1 MPEQR
6 HLMKRRGPA
15 GATMRVL
22 TAAVGLLAVLSAAPA
37 TAADL
42 PRLEQTP
49 CWFDI
54 PSGHEAQCAYLY
66 VAEDRGN
73 ADSAE
78 IRLPVARLKTP
89 NQTVAN
95 DPVLFINGGPGGDA
109 GLDASSIVSWWW
121 YVDNSAWMRK
131 RDFIL
136 MDVRGTGLAVPNLDC
151 PEMDR
156 DSVGADDGSHGFA
169 GWIDETLRNSDKC
182 RDRLVGAG
190 RQLAA
195 YNSNSAA
202 GDIVDLMTAAGIESI
217 NIYGASYGT
226 RIAFSLLRDH
236 PQRVRSLVL
245 ESVLPPNA
253 DLVIQ
258 QQVGFGQIIAHIA
271 ADCAA
276 DSACNS
282 KYPDLEV
289 RFRSRLAD
297 LNRSPLYVEIFNPA
311 SRSRQSY
318 PLIGVDIVDVLF
330 DLMYGSEVL
339 RYMPTLLDGLS
350 RGNEASLQS
359 WFQAYR
365 LRTAGPDTT
374 SEGAYYAFAC
384 AEQVAHI
391 DMRQAAAAAAQY
403 SVYNDDGVV
412 GFSDYLI
419 CPRWP
424 VPAVD
429 ESELQAVISDKPVL
443 LLSGEYDPVTPAAFA
458 DMAAATLSHGYHFVL
473 PKAGHAPLSHS
484 LCANEIADAFLDD
497 PTQRPPAACL
507 DKIH

>member
-1 MPEQR
+1 ML
-6 HLMKRRGPA
+6 HVLNATVGFLAFMAAATA
-15 GATMRVL
+15 G
-22 TAAVGLLAVLSAAPA
+22 
-37 TAADL
+37 AADL
-42 PRLEQTP
+42 PRLEQVP

-54 PSGHEAQCAYLY
+54 PSDHEAQCAYLY
-66 VAEDRGN
+66 VAEDRGL
-73 ADSAE
+73 AGSAE

-89 NQTVAN
+89 DQAVAD

-109 GLDASSIVSWWW
+109 GLDAGSIETWWW

-151 PEMDR
+151 PEMDAHPA
-156 DSVGADDGSHGFA
+156 GADGETHGFA
-169 GWIDETLRNSDKC
+169 GWIDEKLRNSDTC
-182 RDRLVGAG
+182 RDRLIGAG
-190 RQLAA
+190 RRLAA
-195 YNSNSAA
+195 YNSKSAA
-202 GDIVDLMTAAGIESI
+202 GDIVDLMTAAGIDSM
-217 NIYGASYGT
+217 NVYGASYGT

-258 QQVGFGQIIAHIA
+258 QQVGFGQVIAHIA

-276 DSACNS
+276 DISCNA

-289 RFRSRLAD
+289 RFRNRLED
-297 LNRSPLYVEIFNPA
+297 LNRSPLNVEIFNPA
-311 SRSRQSY
+311 SRSRQNY

-350 RGNEASLQS
+350 RGNEAALQS

-365 LRTAGPDTT
+365 WRTSGPDTT
-374 SEGAYYAFAC
+374 SEGVYYAFAC
-384 AEQVAHI
+384 AEQVAHV
-391 DMRQAAAAAAQY
+391 DMRAAAAAAAKY
-403 SVYNDDGVV
+403 SIYNDDALV

-443 LLSGEYDPVTPAAFA
+443 LLSGEYDPVTPATFA
-458 DMAAATLSHGYHFVL
+458 DMAVATLSHGYHFVL
-473 PKAGHAPLSHS
+473 PNAGHAPLSHS
-484 LCANEIADAFLDD
+484 LCANEIAEAFLDD

>member
-1 MPEQR
+1 MI
-6 HLMKRRGPA
+6 
-15 GATMRVL
+15 RVL
-22 TAAVGLLAVLSAAPA
+22 TAPVGLLAFMAAA
-37 TAADL
+37 TAGAADL
-42 PRLEQTP
+42 PRLERTP

-54 PSGHEAQCAYLY
+54 PPGHEAQCAYLY

-73 ADSAE
+73 AGSAE
-78 IRLPVARLKTP
+78 IRLPVARLMTP
-89 NQTVAN
+89 DQTVAD

-109 GLDASSIVSWWW
+109 GLDAVSIESWWW

-136 MDVRGTGLAVPNLDC
+136 MEVRGTGLAVPNLDC
-151 PEMDR
+151 QEMDR
-156 DSVGADDGSHGFA
+156 APADGNGDSGGFA
-169 GWIDETLRNSDKC
+169 GWIDETLRNSDEC
-182 RDRLVGAG
+182 RDRLIAEG
-190 RQLAA
+190 RQLGA
-195 YNSNSAA
+195 YNSKSAA
-202 GDIVDLMTAAGIESI
+202 GDIVDLMTAAGIDSM

-258 QQVGFGQIIAHIA
+258 QQVGFGQVIAHIA

-276 DSACNS
+276 DNNCNAR
-282 KYPDLEV
+282 YPDLEI
-289 RFRSRLAD
+289 RFRNRLEE
-297 LNRSPLYVEIFNPA
+297 LNRSPLSIEIFNPA

-330 DLMYGSEVL
+330 DLMYGSETL
-339 RYMPTLLDGLS
+339 RFMPTLLDELS

-365 LRTAGPDTT
+365 WRTSGPDTT
-374 SEGAYYAFAC
+374 SEGVYYSFAC
-384 AEQVAHI
+384 AEQVAHV
-391 DMRQAAAAAAQY
+391 DLGTTAAAAARYA
-403 SVYNDDGVV
+403 VYNDEGVV

-473 PKAGHAPLSHS
+473 PNAGHAPLSHS

-497 PTQRPPAACL
+497 PMQRPPAGCL
-507 DKIH
+507 DTLN